1 MPDVAD
7 LSPETRGAIHERR
20 VCDLAGKMVLAIL
33 GGALPKTFTPI
44 LHNVKGKVGQS
55 YDKIVLELGAVPEQK
70 VAAVKKAPTPAS
82 HVVEREILE
91 QIEVGS
97 EMDDA

>member
-20 VCDLAGKMVLAIL
+20 VCDLAGKIVLAVL
-33 GGALPKTFTPI
+33 GGALPKTFTP
-44 LHNVKGKVGQS
+44 LLQKYKGKLGQS
-55 YDKIVLELGAVPEQK
+55 YDKVILELGAVAEKPV
-70 VAAVKKAPTPAS
+70 VAKKAATPI
-82 HVVEREILE
+82 VERDVLE
-91 QIEVGS
+91 EIEVGS